1 MITPAE
7 MDNKLHPLETEFWKV
22 IDSKDPA
29 LILNWV
35 IHSIDFAE
43 NLIEISCSSRSDI
56 EYTKYERD
64 ELRAAFVAVR
74 GSKMHL
80 TTALVERVR
89 KEKQ

>member
-22 IDSKDPA
+22 IDSKDTA

-35 IHSIDFAE
+35 IHSLDFAE

-56 EYTKYERD
+56 DFTKYEKD
-64 ELRAAFVAVR
+64 ELRAAFIALR
-74 GSKMHL
+74 ESKLHL
-80 TTALVERVR
+80 TTALMERVR

>member
-29 LILNWV
+29 LIPPRA
-35 IHSIDFAE
+35 IHPPPLAATLPAPSCSGRSGIDF
-43 NLIEISCSSRSDI
+43 
-56 EYTKYERD
+56 TKYEKD
-64 ELRAAFVAVR
+64 ELRAAFLALR
-74 GSKMHL
+74 ESKLHL
-80 TTALVERVR
+80 TTALMERVR